1 MKFYGRQQEL
11 KQIQSITK
19 QSKQSGK
26 MTVITG
32 RRRVGK
38 TLLSLEA
45 TRDEKVLYL
54 FIAKKSESLICQEC
68 IEVIRNTFDV
78 PVIGEITQFRDVFK
92 LLMEVAK
99 TQHFVLIIDE
109 FQEFYRVNPAVYSEI
124 QNLWDQYKRD
134 CAVHILFI
142 GSIYS
147 LMVKIFQNNKEP
159 LFGRA
164 DRILYLKPFQPVTIR
179 EILQDAGYYSVEN
192 FFFMYL
198 LTGGV
203 PRYLE
208 MLIDNECFTQAEV
221 LDFVL
226 SKNSPFLAEGR
237 HLLIE
242 ELGKDYG
249 TYFSILEL
257 IARGKTG
264 RGEIESVL
272 AVNTGGYIQRLSD
285 VYDVIEAH
293 RPINAKPA
301 GKLQKYLIKDNFL
314 NFWFRFIYRN
324 NSAIEAENFTY
335 VRRILER
342 DLSSFSG
349 LVLERLMR
357 SLLSATGEYSDIG
370 NYWERGNKNEI
381 DIVAINDLD
390 KTVLVGE
397 VKINPARAS
406 IPKLKEKAVKLEQHY
421 AKYHFEFQV
430 FGLGDIDRHFPD
442 NEKSQWPNEITQF
455 QGMKDFPSLESHRE
469 DLKTTRDD
477 PFE

>member
-1 MKFYGRQQEL
+1 MKFYGREAETQQI
-11 KQIQSITK
+11 KSINT
-19 QSKQSGK
+19 QSKESGK

-45 TRDEKVLYL
+45 CREEQTLYL

-68 IEVIRNTFDV
+68 IEIINSTFDV
-78 PVIGEITQFRDVFK
+78 PVIGEITHFRDVFK
-92 LLMEVAK
+92 LLMELAK

-124 QNLWDQYKRD
+124 QNLWDQYKRQST
-134 CAVHILFI
+134 VHVMFI

-147 LMVKIFQNNKEP
+147 LMIKIFQNNKEP

-164 DRILYLKPFQPVTIR
+164 DRILYLKPFQPTTIR
-179 EILQDAGYYSVEN
+179 EILQDEGQYTKEN
-192 FFFMYL
+192 FFFAYL

-208 MLIDNECFTQAEV
+208 MLIDNGRFTQSDV
-221 LDFVL
+221 IDFVL
-226 SKNSPFLAEGR
+226 SKNSPFLSEGR

-242 ELGKDYG
+242 EFGKDYG

-257 IARGKTG
+257 IASGKTG

-272 AVNTGGYIQRLSD
+272 GINTGGYLQRLSE
-285 VYDVIEAH
+285 VYDVIETH
-293 RPINAKPA
+293 RPINAKPN

-314 NFWFRFIYRN
+314 NFWFRFIYRHT
-324 NSAIEAENFTY
+324 SAIEAENFIY
-335 VRRILER
+335 VKRVLGR

-349 LVLERLMR
+349 LILERLFQN
-357 SLLSATGEYSDIG
+357 LLASTGEYNVIG

-381 DIVAINDLD
+381 DIVAVNDFD
-390 KTVLVGE
+390 KTVLVAE
-397 VKINPARAS
+397 VKLNASKARMN
-406 IPKLKEKAVKLEQHY
+406 KLKEKAVKLEQY
-421 AKYHFEFQV
+421 YSKYSFEYQALGLDDLDVPAKPTERMKKAAQRYNQIV
-430 FGLGDIDRHFPD
+430 NPD
-442 NEKSQWPNEITQF
+442 GF
-455 QGMKDFPSLESHRE
+455 
-469 DLKTTRDD
+469 
-477 PFE
+477 

>member
-1 MKFYGRQQEL
+1 MKFYGRQSEL
-11 KQIQSITK
+11 KQIQSITT
-19 QSKQSGK
+19 QSRESGK

-45 TRDEKVLYL
+45 NRDEKVLYL
-54 FIAKKSESLICQEC
+54 FIAKKSEALICQEC
-68 IEVIRNTFDV
+68 IEVITNTFEV

-92 LLMEVAK
+92 LLMELAK

-109 FQEFYRVNPAVYSEI
+109 FQEFYRVNAAVYSEI

-134 CAVHILFI
+134 STVHVMFI

-164 DRILYLKPFQPVTIR
+164 DRILYLKPFQPETIR
-179 EILQDAGYYSVEN
+179 QILQDAQQYTVQN
-192 FFFMYL
+192 FFFAYL

-208 MLIDNECFTQAEV
+208 MLVDNACYKQSDMI
-221 LDFVL
+221 DFVL

-257 IARGKTG
+257 IASGKTG

-272 AVNTGGYIQRLSD
+272 GINTGGYLQRLSEI
-285 VYDVIEAH
+285 YEVIETH
-293 RPINAKPA
+293 RPINAKPN

-324 NSAIEAENFTY
+324 SSAIETDNFSY
-335 VRRILER
+335 VKRVLER

-349 LVLERLMR
+349 LVLERLFR
-357 SLLSATGEYSDIG
+357 SLLASTGEYSQIG
-370 NYWERGNKNEI
+370 NYWERGNRNEI

-390 KTVLVGE
+390 KSALVAE
-397 VKINPARAS
+397 VKLNAARGSIN
-406 IPKLKEKAVKLEQHY
+406 KLKEKAVKLEQHY
-421 AKYHFEFQV
+421 SKYQFRYEV
-430 FGLGDIDRHFPD
+430 LG
-442 NEKSQWPNEITQF
+442 
-455 QGMKDFPSLESHRE
+455 LESL
-469 DLKTTRDD
+469 DQ
-477 PFE
+477 F

>member
-1 MKFYGRQQEL
+1 MKFYGREAEIQ
-11 KQIQSITK
+11 QIQSINA
-19 QSKQSGK
+19 QSKESGK

-45 TRDEKVLYL
+45 CREEKTLYL

-68 IEVIRNTFDV
+68 IEIINNTFNV
-78 PVIGEITQFRDVFK
+78 PVIGEITHFRDVFK
-92 LLMEVAK
+92 LLMELAK

-124 QNLWDQYKRD
+124 QNLWDQYKREST
-134 CAVHILFI
+134 VHVMFI

-147 LMVKIFQNNKEP
+147 LMIKIFQNNKEP

-164 DRILYLKPFQPVTIR
+164 DRILYLKPFQPSTIR
-179 EILQDAGYYSVEN
+179 EILQDAGQYTNEN
-192 FFFMYL
+192 FFFAYL

-208 MLIDNECFTQAEV
+208 MLIDNGRFTQTDV
-221 LDFVL
+221 IDFVL
-226 SKNSPFLAEGR
+226 SKNSPFLSEGR

-242 ELGKDYG
+242 EFGKDYG

-257 IARGKTG
+257 IASGKTG
-264 RGEIESVL
+264 RGEIESL
-272 AVNTGGYIQRLSD
+272 LGINTGGYLQRLSE
-285 VYDVIEAH
+285 VYDVIETH
-293 RPINAKPA
+293 RPINAKPN

-324 NSAIEAENFTY
+324 TSAVEAGNFAY
-335 VRRILER
+335 VKRILDR

-349 LVLERLMR
+349 LILERLFQ
-357 SLLSATGEYSDIG
+357 SLLASTGEYNVIG

-381 DIVAINDLD
+381 DIVALNDLD
-390 KTVLVGE
+390 KMVLIAE
-397 VKINPARAS
+397 VKLNASKARMT
-406 IPKLKEKAVKLEQHY
+406 KLKEKAVKLEQY
-421 AKYHFEFQV
+421 YSKYTFQYQALGLDDLDTPPEPTERMKKAAKRYYQIVNSDE
-430 FGLGDIDRHFPD
+430 
-442 NEKSQWPNEITQF
+442 
-455 QGMKDFPSLESHRE
+455 
-469 DLKTTRDD
+469 
-477 PFE
+477 